1 MFDFVSAYIELTYR
15 NLEIILLENF
25 KDNVTIN
32 IMVIKS
38 CINKREKKDL
48 NQLLKNQL
56 KESKEALRIAKGD
69 KIINTF
75 IIIRRIEYENIKEI
89 RPILQNDFSIP
100 VNEKTSKEFPF
111 IEITEF
117 NSVTNVLNEIVLETK
132 LLPTSCNAFV
142 SKSVIL
148 INCSQIK

>member
-1 MFDFVSAYIELTYR
+1 VFDFVSAYIELTYR

>member
-15 NLEIILLENF
+15 NLEIILLEKF

-32 IMVIKS
+32 IIVMKN
-38 CINKREKKDL
+38 CMNKREKNDL

-56 KESKEALRIAKGD
+56 NESKEALIIAKGD
-69 KIINTF
+69 KITNTF
-75 IIIRRIEYENIKEI
+75 IIIRRIEYENIKEM
-89 RPILQNDFSIP
+89 RPILQKDFNIP

-111 IEITEF
+111 IDITEF
-117 NSVTNVLNEIVLETK
+117 NSVTKVLNEIVLDTK
-132 LLPTSCNAFV
+132 LLPTSCNALV

>member
-15 NLEIILLENF
+15 NLEIILLEKF

-32 IMVIKS
+32 IIVMKN
-38 CINKREKKDL
+38 CMNKREKNDL

-56 KESKEALRIAKGD
+56 NESKEALIIAKGD
-69 KIINTF
+69 KITNTF
-75 IIIRRIEYENIKEI
+75 IIIRRIEYENIKEM
-89 RPILQNDFSIP
+89 RPILQKDFNIP
-100 VNEKTSKEFPF
+100 VKEKTSKEFPF
-111 IEITEF
+111 IDITEF
-117 NSVTNVLNEIVLETK
+117 NSVTKVLNEIVLDTK
-132 LLPTSCNAFV
+132 LLPTSCNALV

>member
-15 NLEIILLENF
+15 NLEIILLEKF

-32 IMVIKS
+32 IIVIKN
-38 CINKREKKDL
+38 CMNKRAKNDL

-56 KESKEALRIAKGD
+56 NESKEALRIAKGD

-89 RPILQNDFSIP
+89 RPILQKDFSIP
-100 VNEKTSKEFPF
+100 VKEKTSKEFPF

-117 NSVTNVLNEIVLETK
+117 NSVTKVLNEIVLDTK
-132 LLPTSCNAFV
+132 LLPTSCNALV